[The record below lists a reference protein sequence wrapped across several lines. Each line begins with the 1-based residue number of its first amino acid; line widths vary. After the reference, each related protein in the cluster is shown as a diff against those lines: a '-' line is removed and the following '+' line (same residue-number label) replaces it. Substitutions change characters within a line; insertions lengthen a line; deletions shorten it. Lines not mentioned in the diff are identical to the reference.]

1 MEKYLAITKTIKDSR
16 VSYIF
21 LDSYKFLSSSL
32 DNLVSL
38 LDKERDFEILKK
50 QINHDE
56 QKFQILCRKGIMPYD
71 WLDSK
76 EKLQETS
83 LPPREEFYSQ
93 LNDEH
98 VSDEDYEHAKKVWDI
113 VLTNKTMNDYL
124 LLYMWLDI
132 ILLAS
137 VMENFRNLCM
147 SDFELDPCHYVS
159 LPSLAFDC
167 CLKMTKKTIELFTDS
182 NMQICVE
189 RGIRGGI
196 VQAVCRREKV
206 NNEYLGE
213 NYDPEKPKNYIMYYD
228 IVNLYGWA
236 MTQRLPLRD
245 FHFVEHKG
253 LLNDLGLFF
262 SFLMSIPENSDTGY
276 ICEVDVV
283 YDEFFHDF
291 HANLP
296 FLPEHGYP
304 YKSKQKKLLTTLY
317 DKKNYVIHYRL
328 L

>member
-167 CLKMTKKTIELFTDS
+167 CLKMTKKQL
-182 NMQICVE
+182 NYLQILIC
-189 RGIRGGI
+189 
-196 VQAVCRREKV
+196 K
-206 NNEYLGE
+206 
-213 NYDPEKPKNYIMYYD
+213 
-228 IVNLYGWA
+228 
-236 MTQRLPLRD
+236 
-245 FHFVEHKG
+245 FV
-253 LLNDLGLFF
+253 
-262 SFLMSIPENSDTGY
+262 
-276 ICEVDVV
+276 
-283 YDEFFHDF
+283 
-291 HANLP
+291 
-296 FLPEHGYP
+296 
-304 YKSKQKKLLTTLY
+304 
-317 DKKNYVIHYRL
+317 
-328 L
+328 